1 MPAKKDSKTR
11 SDAAKKADRA
21 AKKEAIAER
30 KAKAKAEAAKTKD
43 ALAPIR
49 NRVLSLVQEYE
60 TNAPFEHA
68 RRMDKLLHDSL
79 RAIEIGCQ
87 EAEKDLAKI
96 AGGEGPCRPSLL
108 RQRLNDLL

>member
-1 MPAKKDSKTR
+1 MTES
-11 SDAAKKADRA
+11 KKAKAAADALKKEERS

-30 KAKAKAEAAKTKD
+30 KAKAKIEANKTKE
-43 ALAPIR
+43 AFAPLR
-49 NRVLSLVQEYE
+49 NRVLTLVQEYE
-60 TNAPFEHA
+60 NHASFEHA
-68 RRMDKLLHDSL
+68 RRMDKLLHDFL

-96 AGGEGPCRPSLL
+96 SAGEGPCRPSIL

>member
-1 MPAKKDSKTR
+1 MTPSKKAET
-11 SDAAKKADRA
+11 AAEEAKKAARA

-30 KAKAKAEAAKTKD
+30 KAKAKVEASKTKD
-43 ALAPIR
+43 ALAPTR
-49 NRVLSLVQEYE
+49 NRVLALVQEYE
-60 TNAPFEHA
+60 SDAPFEHA
-68 RRMDKLLHDSL
+68 RRMDKLLHDAL

-96 AGGEGPCRPSLL
+96 SAGEAPCRPSVL